1 MREREGERGNDNSNK
16 SCDRK
21 SPHSYENTKKGF
33 LTWKE
38 CGTGEKRPLRE
49 RKHELNLEGWS
60 GVSPGKGP
68 LCVGK

>member
-38 CGTGEKRPLRE
+38 CGAGGKKATKRE
-49 RKHELNLEGWS
+49 EA
-60 GVSPGKGP
+60 
-68 LCVGK
+68 